1 MMWRAVRFCSLVAG
15 VLILACDAGGA
26 LAHAVLTESRP
37 ADGASLIEPPVQI
50 ELRFNE
56 PVIPVAVRLMGEDG
70 RELPGV
76 AVEAHGDAVVILPSQ
91 PLATGG
97 YFLSYRVTSLDA
109 HAVGATLRFG
119 VGAPAPGAGSLAA
132 PDREFAWLAAASRWL
147 VYVTALGAVGAA
159 LFVASVRPPV
169 SLESA
174 VRRLAARLAALALAA
189 LALRLGVAGLDLGGL
204 PLRSLFTARPWA
216 IAAGTSLGP
225 ASAMAGLGLVAIMV
239 GYHLPRWALA
249 LGSVAVAASFALTGH
264 AASAGPR
271 LLTGAALWVHV
282 VCAAFW
288 LGSLLP
294 LLWSLGL
301 PPAAAAAVLR
311 RFAHVAVAAVAML
324 IMAGAALTWVQLD
337 GSPAGLWQT
346 AYGQRLLAKLALVA
360 GLLALALVNRFALAP
375 AVAEGDARSTRRLR
389 ANLIADIALGLA
401 VLAVTATFPLSP
413 PPRALVEQAAGLTVV
428 ASGRAGQSTLT
439 LVPGRV
445 GANRLEAGVADRDGA
460 PVTAREAS
468 VAWSLPAAAI
478 EPVRVDARQP
488 LPGVVVADGILL
500 PRAGRWRL
508 RLELLIDDFT
518 MLTYEGEIDID

>member
-1 MMWRAVRFCSLVAG
+1 MMWPAIRFCSLAAG

-76 AVEAHGDAVVILPSQ
+76 AVEAHGEAVVIRPPQ
-91 PLATGG
+91 PLAAGG

-119 VGAPAPGAGSLAA
+119 IGAPAPGTGSLAA
-132 PDREFAWLAAASRWL
+132 LDRELAWLAAASRWL
-147 VYVTALGAVGAA
+147 VYLTALGAVGAA

-174 VRRLAARLAALALAA
+174 VRGLA
-189 LALRLGVAGLDLGGL
+189 VAGLDLGGL
-204 PLRSLFTARPWA
+204 PLRSLLTARPWA

-225 ASAMAGLGLVAIMV
+225 ASAMAGLGLVAIMA
-239 GYHLPRWALA
+239 GYRLPRWALA

-264 AASAGPR
+264 AASAEPR

-282 VCAAFW
+282 LCAAFW

-301 PPAAAAAVLR
+301 PHAAAAAVLR
-311 RFAHVAVAAVAML
+311 RFSHVAMAAVAML
-324 IMAGAALTWVQLD
+324 IMAGVALTWVQLD

-375 AVAEGDARSTRRLR
+375 AVAEGHARSTRRLR
-389 ANLIADIALGLA
+389 ASLFADIALGLA

-413 PPRALVEQAAGLTVV
+413 PPRALASQISGITVV
-428 ASGRAGQSTLT
+428 ASGRVGQATLT

-445 GANRLEAGVADRDGA
+445 GANRLEAGVADRDGV
-460 PVTAREAS
+460 PVTAREAT
-468 VAWSLPAAAI
+468 VAWSLPAAGI
-478 EPVRVDARQP
+478 EPVRVDAGQP
-488 LPGVVVADGILL
+488 LPGVVFADRIVL

-508 RLELLIDDFT
+508 RLDLLIDDFT
-518 MLTYEGEIDID
+518 RLTYGGEIDVQ